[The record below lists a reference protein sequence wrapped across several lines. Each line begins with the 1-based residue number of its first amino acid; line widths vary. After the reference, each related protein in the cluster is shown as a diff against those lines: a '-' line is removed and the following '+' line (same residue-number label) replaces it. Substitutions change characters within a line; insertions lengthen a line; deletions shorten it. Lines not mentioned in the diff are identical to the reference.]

1 MTFSLSRMRV
11 RTRLLLLI
19 ALPMAVCL
27 AYAGILMDE
36 RRQTAAACDS
46 VTSIARMA
54 PAISNLVHAMQK
66 ERGQTAGYI
75 GSKGASFQDTLPALR
90 DDTDAAVQL
99 LQRDLARYRAGNG
112 DPKLTTAVEAA
123 ISRAADATGGRETYD
138 ALSLTVPDMAA
149 RYTSTIAALMAAI
162 SAMADASSDDA
173 VNKRISALLN
183 LMEGKERA
191 GLQRAYGSV
200 GFSTSGF
207 TPNIYRQFISMMA
220 AQDAFFSRFKTQ
232 AGPEARAA
240 FEKVLTDP
248 VSQTTAIL
256 EQVAFQSIASN
267 GATTGVTSQ
276 QWFEQITL
284 KINLLKAV
292 EDQMS
297 AAILKSAAESRN
309 MAWSEF
315 SLSAVISAAAL
326 LLALLAAHMLAR
338 SIIGPIRE
346 MNAVR
351 DSLFADIDGAV
362 DASSGSDEIT
372 GMAKTVE
379 VFRANAAEMERIRHE
394 KDAEIATV
402 EAVRIAEMERLG
414 FQFEA
419 TIEDAVKD
427 ALTHPNRTQA
437 AAQDLFGLTAS
448 GKAQASDVSAA
459 AQQTLQSLQVVTKS
473 TRDLDDSIQNIAIR
487 VRKTQDM
494 SRRAVGDSQ
503 QAKLRISELAE
514 ATDRIGD
521 ITRLITDIAEQ
532 TNLLALNATI
542 EVARAGNAGR
552 GFAVVAAE
560 VKNLANQTASAT
572 DEIASQIRLVQQET
586 ANAVQAIDAIT
597 AIINDIDDVNGDVAV
612 ELLDQTTAS
621 AEIASNL
628 SQVSISTADVNRTLK
643 TINTGASRAGESAR
657 AMLDASTKTENR
669 ASSVADAVHQFMK
682 SMRAA

>member
-1 MTFSLSRMRV
+1 MRV

-27 AYAGILMDE
+27 TYAGILMDE

-46 VTSIARMA
+46 VTCIARMA

-297 AAILKSAAESRN
+297 AAILKSAA
-309 MAWSEF
+309 
-315 SLSAVISAAAL
+315 
-326 LLALLAAHMLAR
+326 
-338 SIIGPIRE
+338 
-346 MNAVR
+346 
-351 DSLFADIDGAV
+351 
-362 DASSGSDEIT
+362 
-372 GMAKTVE
+372 
-379 VFRANAAEMERIRHE
+379 
-394 KDAEIATV
+394 
-402 EAVRIAEMERLG
+402 
-414 FQFEA
+414 
-419 TIEDAVKD
+419 
-427 ALTHPNRTQA
+427 
-437 AAQDLFGLTAS
+437 
-448 GKAQASDVSAA
+448 
-459 AQQTLQSLQVVTKS
+459 
-473 TRDLDDSIQNIAIR
+473 
-487 VRKTQDM
+487 
-494 SRRAVGDSQ
+494 
-503 QAKLRISELAE
+503 
-514 ATDRIGD
+514 
-521 ITRLITDIAEQ
+521 
-532 TNLLALNATI
+532 
-542 EVARAGNAGR
+542 
-552 GFAVVAAE
+552 
-560 VKNLANQTASAT
+560 
-572 DEIASQIRLVQQET
+572 
-586 ANAVQAIDAIT
+586 
-597 AIINDIDDVNGDVAV
+597 
-612 ELLDQTTAS
+612 
-621 AEIASNL
+621 
-628 SQVSISTADVNRTLK
+628 
-643 TINTGASRAGESAR
+643 
-657 AMLDASTKTENR
+657 
-669 ASSVADAVHQFMK
+669 
-682 SMRAA
+682 